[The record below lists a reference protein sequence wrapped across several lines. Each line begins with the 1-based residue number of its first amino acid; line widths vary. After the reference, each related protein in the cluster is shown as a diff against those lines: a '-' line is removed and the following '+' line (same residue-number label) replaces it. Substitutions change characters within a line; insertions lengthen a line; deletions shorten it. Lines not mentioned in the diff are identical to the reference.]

1 MPRRIEYT
9 ARLAASA
16 ERTYAALTDRAYWD
30 GLMTRLRE
38 FTPVSTV
45 ESFESG
51 ADGIALVMTQVIA
64 REMMPQI
71 AQTVLQSDMVITR
84 HARFGPFVDGG
95 STPGSFSA
103 TIPAAPGHLHG
114 EVELYD
120 EDGAGDGAGAGS
132 VLRYTPEI
140 QVTIPF
146 VGGKLEDIILD
157 NLVNLF
163 GIERDFTAQWL
174 RTKV

>member
-1 MPRRIEYT
+1 MPRRIEYS
-9 ARLAASA
+9 ARLTADAK
-16 ERTYAALTDRAYWD
+16 RTYAALGDRAYWD
-30 GLMTRLRE
+30 GLMTKLRE

-51 ADGIALVMTQVIA
+51 DDGIALVMTQVIA

-84 HARFGPFVDGG
+84 RARFGPFVDGG
-95 STPGSFSA
+95 STPGSFAA
-103 TIPAAPGHLHG
+103 TIPAAPGHLRG
-114 EVELYD
+114 DVELYD
-120 EDGAGDGAGAGS
+120 DGDGS

-140 QVTIPF
+140 QVTIPI
-146 VGGKLEDIILD
+146 VGGKLEDVILD

-163 GIERDFTAQWL
+163 GIEKDFTEHWL
-174 RTKV
+174 RTRG